1 MERIC
6 RQYILIVDV
15 QADVTATNLFLRH
28 FDGQQLVIGKGHL
41 FHDNHIPIAVSE
53 CLARFQNQGW
63 CQFDSLCVG
72 CLGEFLVCQLYPYL
86 INVKTDVR
94 LVLDGKVYEEVVTHR
109 VDIVQTHHHTVCFG
123 SYVADFRR

>member
-28 FDGQQLVIGKGHL
+28 FDGQQFVIGKGHL

-53 CLARFQNQGW
+53 RLARFQNQGR

-72 CLGEFLVCQLYPYL
+72 CLASFLSVSF
-86 INVKTDVR
+86 IRISSMSKR
-94 LVLDGKVYEEVVTHR
+94 MFVLFSMEK
-109 VDIVQTHHHTVCFG
+109 
-123 SYVADFRR
+123 SMKK

>member
-28 FDGQQLVIGKGHL
+28 FDGQQFVIGKGHL

-53 CLARFQNQGW
+53 RLARFQNQGR

-72 CLGEFLVCQLYPYL
+72 CLGEFLVCQFYPYL

-94 LVLDGKVYEEVVTHR
+94 LVLDGK
-109 VDIVQTHHHTVCFG
+109 
-123 SYVADFRR
+123 SMKK